1 MLTRNDFKV
10 KGRSIYRNGKLV
22 AEITGRREHHWRYG
36 VHSTLAANIGGE
48 RYPATYRNAGITVSP
63 TFAYFDDA
71 VRDTIN
77 ELIARDARAKG
88 EI

>member
-1 MLTRNDFKV
+1 MGYED
-10 KGRSIYRNGKLV
+10 
-22 AEITGRREHHWRYG
+22 
-36 VHSTLAANIGGE
+36 TLQSLGLDLPEA
-48 RYPATYRNAGITVSP
+48 PKPVATYRNAGITVSP